1 MDLMA
6 ALALVFMIEGLALAI
21 FAGSLPEL
29 VASLSGLGERHMR
42 TAGIAAAAAGAA
54 LYLLIRG

>member
-1 MDLMA
+1 MDLIA
-6 ALALVFMIEGLALAI
+6 ALGLAFMIEGLTLAV

-29 VASLSGLGERHMR
+29 VATLRELGPRQLR
-42 TAGIAAAAAGAA
+42 YIGIATAAAGAA